1 MRIPFFSTRYRPAF
15 VEGAAMALGGLG
27 LVVVGAAR
35 LAGAA

>member
-1 MRIPFFSTRYRPAF
+1 MRIPFFSARYRPAF
-15 VEGAAMALGGLG
+15 VEGAAMALGVLG